1 MKSYAYYSDGGY
13 RFFYLNDSTLREIT
27 TENYYGL
34 PESAIYYCSHYGLKM
49 VYRILPEKKLM
60 LALLNIPSEM
70 KDDSGRK
77 IPFSIILIGVQSDL
91 TSMNKLAAIIC
102 DSLTDF
108 GHFVSKLF
116 CHNAEGQLYF
126 DYLKLDTFID
136 NVQNISFPATNKHLL
151 RIVQSESHLIIYE
164 GSSLKSSLK
173 EFEDKFTQKE
183 LDDCLILN
191 MSEALAYQNSLGID
205 FRQLTEGREKDVD
218 DAGTDLLLSIEALSN
233 KNLEQVAD
241 LKRKEEQITALQNL
255 LSEKDD
261 TITTLKQKLLYFTGS
276 AFFLGLVVGLLC

>member
-49 VYRILPEKKLM
+49 VYRILPEGKLM
-60 LALLNIPSEM
+60 LSLLNIPSEM
-70 KDDSGRK
+70 KDDSGRNM
-77 IPFSIILIGVQSDL
+77 PFSILFIGVQRDNDC
-91 TSMNKLAAIIC
+91 MNKLAAVIC
-102 DSLTDF
+102 DSLADF
-108 GHFVSKLF
+108 GHFTSNLF
-116 CHNAEGQLYF
+116 CHDTEGKLYF
-126 DYLKLDTFID
+126 DYPKFDAFLQ
-136 NVQNISFPATNKHLL
+136 NVQTVSFPTANNPLL
-151 RIVQSESHLIIYE
+151 GVAQGKKNLIINE
-164 GSSLKSSLK
+164 GSSLESSLK
-173 EFEDKFTQKE
+173 EFEDKFTQRD
-183 LDDCLILN
+183 LDSSLILN
-191 MSEALAYQNSLGID
+191 MSEALAYQGSLGID
-205 FRQLTEGREKDVD
+205 FKQLTDGKKDVD

-241 LKRKEEQITALQNL
+241 LKRKEEQIKALQNL